1 MGSYMVEVRELDYF
15 GLLSEINVLID
26 EFDKKINKLDTEVN
40 QQIINS
46 LFYEKIYEIKYN
58 VIPEIIKF
66 IKENNSI
73 LDNQQFFNTSRSA
86 VQNIVNDL
94 RTYMSH
100 EPTFS
105 NVHSFMKILSKLYL
119 VLNQLELSQITLE
132 RINNVVNKEFE
143 PKFQQIQKQVEDVER
158 AKLTLQND
166 ALFKVFQ
173 AYERKLELQAKK
185 WERKFYNT
193 IKCGVPLTVSLS
205 VIPLIFKDIKFLDLN
220 LWFIKI
226 ITIAV
231 TITLSTYFLR
241 RSIHIRKQSDQMG
254 QFSFEM
260 DALPSFMSSLDKE
273 KSDEVTLK
281 LIEKYFGR
289 EIDQSQ
295 NDKIGDLMQSQLTTA
310 SELIKASAEMV
321 KSVKPN
327 GINASSNKDANE

>member
-1 MGSYMVEVRELDYF
+1 MVDVRELDYF
-15 GLLSEINVLID
+15 GLLSEINVIID
-26 EFDKKINKLDTEVN
+26 EFDKKINELEDDHSKE
-40 QQIINS
+40 IINS
-46 LFYEKIYEIKYN
+46 LFYEKIKNIKN
-58 VIPEIIKF
+58 DLLPEIFKF

-73 LDNQQFFNTSRSA
+73 LYNQKFYNKSRREI
-86 VQNIVNDL
+86 QNIVNDL
-94 RTYMSH
+94 RPYLSQ
-100 EPTFS
+100 EPTISKVSTFL
-105 NVHSFMKILSKLYL
+105 NILYKLNL
-119 VLNQLELSQITLE
+119 IFNDLLISEISIE
-132 RINNVVNKEFE
+132 RINNIIKNEFD
-143 PKFQQIQKQVEDVER
+143 PKFEQIQKQVEDVER

-193 IKCGVPLTVSLS
+193 IKYGVPLTVSLS
-205 VIPLIFKDIKFLDLN
+205 VIPLIFKDIEFLDLN
-220 LWFIKI
+220 FWFIKI

-281 LIEKYFGR
+281 LIDKYFGR

-310 SELIKASAEMV
+310 SELIRASAEMV
-321 KSVKPN
+321 KSVK
-327 GINASSNKDANE
+327 SSDLQGK